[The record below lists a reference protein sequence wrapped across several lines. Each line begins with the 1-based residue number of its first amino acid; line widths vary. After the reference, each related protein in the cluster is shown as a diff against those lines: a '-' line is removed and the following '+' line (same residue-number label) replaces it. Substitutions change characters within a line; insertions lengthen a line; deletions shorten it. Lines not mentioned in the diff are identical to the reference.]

1 MQKVV
6 IINLN
11 GRACQLDE
19 GAYDSLRAYLAR
31 AEAALAKNPDKLE
44 IIADL
49 EQAIAE
55 KCDRFLGP
63 TKNVV
68 TLAEINQVIEEMGPV
83 HDSTADEA
91 ARAGAA
97 AEPKE
102 TPRVDPDAP
111 RRLYRVR
118 EGALIAG
125 VCNGLAAF
133 LNIDVTV
140 VRLIFVL
147 LTVVSSGVV
156 GLGYIVLMFVLPE
169 ANTSEEQAAARGM
182 PFNAQELIDRVKQ
195 SAKIGEGSN
204 AWFGGWDTGHA
215 ARRRAERRMHRERIR
230 AKRYAAAYGEG
241 QVDYAGQVL
250 AGIFVPIA
258 SIISAALF
266 VGLILAIISLVKS
279 GTIFGWVV
287 LVPMPLWAQILML
300 VLAYHLIAWPLHVIS
315 HGPMQRDGT
324 GRGWIAMWGGILWLG
339 FAAVFLWFAYQGV
352 PGFREFIDNFPES
365 LSEGIN
371 QGLRVTLKLIE

>member
-111 RRLYRVR
+111 R
-118 EGALIAG
+118 
-125 VCNGLAAF
+125 
-133 LNIDVTV
+133 
-140 VRLIFVL
+140 
-147 LTVVSSGVV
+147 
-156 GLGYIVLMFVLPE
+156 
-169 ANTSEEQAAARGM
+169 
-182 PFNAQELIDRVKQ
+182 
-195 SAKIGEGSN
+195 
-204 AWFGGWDTGHA
+204 
-215 ARRRAERRMHRERIR
+215 
-230 AKRYAAAYGEG
+230 
-241 QVDYAGQVL
+241 
-250 AGIFVPIA
+250 
-258 SIISAALF
+258 
-266 VGLILAIISLVKS
+266 
-279 GTIFGWVV
+279 
-287 LVPMPLWAQILML
+287 
-300 VLAYHLIAWPLHVIS
+300 
-315 HGPMQRDGT
+315 
-324 GRGWIAMWGGILWLG
+324 
-339 FAAVFLWFAYQGV
+339 
-352 PGFREFIDNFPES
+352 
-365 LSEGIN
+365 
-371 QGLRVTLKLIE
+371 